1 MHFYSILSVALLI
14 LSVWSILIFFCAQR
28 KRDEGTNSK
37 VKKSS
42 FMKQKF
48 HEFNGN
54 NFSLKHIDR
63 FI

>member
-1 MHFYSILSVALLI
+1 VLI
-14 LSVWSILIFFCAQR
+14 FSVWSILIFFCAQR